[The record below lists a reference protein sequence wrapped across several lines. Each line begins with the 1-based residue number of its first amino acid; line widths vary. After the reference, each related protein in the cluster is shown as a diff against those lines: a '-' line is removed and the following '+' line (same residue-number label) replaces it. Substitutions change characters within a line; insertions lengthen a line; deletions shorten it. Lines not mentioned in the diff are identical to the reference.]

1 MIRNCIGGCGH
12 TIEQCMGFGLAR
24 DVLAIQDGIRK
35 EFPRKLCGVCV
46 ERASL
51 DREWFCRLIELSVA
65 GTIKT
70 C

>member
-1 MIRNCIGGCGH
+1 MIRHCIGCGRP
-12 TIEQCMGFGLAR
+12 IEACMGFGLAR
-24 DVLAIQDGIRK
+24 DILAIQDGTRK
-35 EFPRKLCGVCV
+35 EFPRELCGVCV

-51 DREWFCRLIELSVA
+51 DREWFGRLVEMSVV